1 MKETTE
7 KINDTKSWF
16 FEKIKLINLQPES
29 LRKKREG
36 PQINKIRNEKAEVTM
51 DTIEIQRIIKEY
63 YKQLCANKKYNLE
76 EMDELLR
83 RYNLLR
89 LNQEEIG
96 NMNGPLT
103 RTEIETAI

>member
-76 EMDELLR
+76 EMDKFLE
-83 RYNLLR
+83 NHNHQK
-89 LNQEEIG
+89 NQEETE
-96 NMNGPLT
+96 NMNKPIKNI
-103 RTEIETAI
+103 EI